1 MKILKYFLVVVIL
14 LLGFLFLL
22 FFLGILGVVTFNEV
36 LDTSSK
42 KTDVQFYEYPL
53 DDENWF
59 ITPAIK
65 QNAEAGNAGDQ
76 YVYGYM
82 LFYGRY
88 IPQDQEQGLEL
99 IRKSAE
105 QNFSYA
111 QAALAYLYF
120 KGDDVPK
127 DKDEARKWA
136 EKAEKSGFP
145 IWDSWKRWEQEEDD

>member
-1 MKILKYFLVVVIL
+1 MNSIKYFLAVVAIL
-14 LLGFLFLL
+14 LALVFVLLFL
-22 FFLGILGVVTFNEV
+22 GVISVPIFD
-36 LDTSSK
+36 LPRQPK
-42 KTDVQFYEYPL
+42 QTDVKFYEYPL

-59 ITPAIK
+59 ITSAIK
-65 QNAEAGNAGDQ
+65 QNAEAGNPGDQ

-88 IPQDQEQGLEL
+88 IQQDQEQGLEL

>member
-1 MKILKYFLVVVIL
+1 MKILKYFLSFVAL
-14 LLGFLFLL
+14 LLALVFILM
-22 FFLGILGVVTFNEV
+22 FLGVISVPIFDL
-36 LDTSSK
+36 SRPSK
-42 KTDVQFYEYPL
+42 QTNVKFYEYPL

-65 QNAEAGNAGDQ
+65 QNAETGNPGDQ

-99 IRKSAE
+99 LRKSAE
-105 QNFSYA
+105 QNYPYA

-145 IWDSWKRWEQEEDD
+145 IWDSWKRWEQEEDN